1 MYLNPFWAGVCAA
14 IVFEIM
20 LLIVAAIINTI
31 RNDNYGEDEI
41 ETKEIVLPPELEQK
55 IVEEIERQAKEENKR
70 DGV

>member
-1 MYLNPFWAGVCAA
+1 MFINAFWAGVCAA

-20 LLIVAAIINTI
+20 LLIVAEIINTI

-55 IVEEIERQAKEENKR
+55 IIEEIEKQTREQD
-70 DGV
+70 DGR

>member
-55 IVEEIERQAKEENKR
+55 IVEEIERQAKEGNKS

>member
-20 LLIVAAIINTI
+20 LFIIAAIINTI

-55 IVEEIERQAKEENKR
+55 IVEEIERQTKEGDKR

>member
-55 IVEEIERQAKEENKR
+55 IVEEIERQAKEGNKR